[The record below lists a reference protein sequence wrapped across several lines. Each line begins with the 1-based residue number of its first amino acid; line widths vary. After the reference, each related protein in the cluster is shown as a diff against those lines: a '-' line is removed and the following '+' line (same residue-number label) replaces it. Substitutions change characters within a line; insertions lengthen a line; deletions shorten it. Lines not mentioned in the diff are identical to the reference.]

1 MLNAA
6 NRIFGS
12 IDGYFDRSAGPGSTI
27 SEDLYSQQAVNIS
40 YPLLNDVESWE
51 LVSVGEYKNDSTRD
65 SILSKPK
72 EECFE
77 SLSMWS

>member
-40 YPLLNDVESWE
+40 YPSYSGGFYALVDAAELGFDLTLDEERALARTAHAIVEAE
-51 LVSVGEYKNDSTRD
+51 KD
-65 SILSKPK
+65 
-72 EECFE
+72 
-77 SLSMWS
+77 